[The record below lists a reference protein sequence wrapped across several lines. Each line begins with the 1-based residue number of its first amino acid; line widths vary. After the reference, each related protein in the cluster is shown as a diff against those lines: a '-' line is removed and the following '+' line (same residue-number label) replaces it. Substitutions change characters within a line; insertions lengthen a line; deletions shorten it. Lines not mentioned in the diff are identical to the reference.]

1 MVLAGLSLSVA
12 CRPAEPPSSGSGTD
26 GSGTDGSGTTDRA
39 TVGDDV
45 SVDGTVTEVEPST
58 GGSGTGDPGEP
69 PPEFLEPVILELD
82 DLGGDGEVEFDVPAG
97 AIGFAVALFN
107 DEDGQ
112 FGPMQLVSPAGQLVL
127 DAFTPAGGQVPSGL
141 GYDGIAATA
150 VPQGFVDG
158 EAPAFEGTWRARFAT
173 TDPEATALIQI
184 QRTSTGDFHG
194 GVLDLHLHIAEGLM
208 IQGPSPLHEVSAQT
222 AADDDAIAAR
232 VDAFGLALG
241 ESFGLAL
248 GEIHYHV
255 LDGAYLEIYGTDML
269 NEAIEQT
276 QGLPAAQALHVLLTQ
291 HIEPFE
297 GVSVWGISPGAP
309 GVPIVTGHRASAIGM
324 AVQDVHDPVADAL
337 TLLHELGHYIG
348 LLHTTSIDGSYV
360 DHLADTPTCPGID
373 VSALGDCPDA
383 DNLMFPAFYQ
393 TTGGAGLVVSPQQQ
407 RVLWGSPLYRARAHG
422 GDEAPP
428 GVWGGVWGGGSVT
441 PSAAPRVTSGWP
453 GAVAC
458 GHSLPALIRTDD
470 SAG

>member
-1 MVLAGLSLSVA
+1 M
-12 CRPAEPPSSGSGTD
+12 
-26 GSGTDGSGTTDRA
+26 
-39 TVGDDV
+39 GDD
-45 SVDGTVTEVEPST
+45 VDGTVTEVEPST
-58 GGSGTGDPGEP
+58 GGSSTGDPGEP
-69 PPEFLEPVILELD
+69 GPEFLEPVILELD

-107 DEDGQ
+107 HEEGVGDGQ
-112 FGPMQLVSPAGQLVL
+112 FGPMQLVSPAGEFVL
-127 DAFTPAGGQVPSGL
+127 DAFTPAGGLVPSGL

-150 VPQGFVDG
+150 VPQGFIEG
-158 EAPAFEGTWRARFAT
+158 EVPVFEGTWRARFAI
-173 TDPEATALIQI
+173 TDPEATALVQI

-208 IQGPSPLHEVSAQT
+208 IQGPSPRHEVSAQT

-232 VDAFGLALG
+232 VDAFGLALE
-241 ESFGLAL
+241 ESFGLSL
-248 GEIHYHV
+248 GEIQYHV

-276 QGLPAAQALHVLLTQ
+276 QGLPAVQALHVLLTQ

-324 AVQDVHDPVADAL
+324 AMQDVHDPVADAL

-373 VSALGDCPDA
+373 VRALGDCPDA

-393 TTGGAGLVVSPQQQ
+393 TTGGAGLVVSAQQQ
-407 RVLWGSPLYRARAHG
+407 RVLWGSPLYRARAYG
-422 GDEAPP
+422 GDQAPP
-428 GVWGGVWGGGSVT
+428 GVAGGVSMI
-441 PSAAPRVTSGWP
+441 PSVTSGVQA
-453 GAVAC
+453 GVAC
-458 GHSLPALIRTDD
+458 GHSLSALVRAPASSRP
-470 SAG
+470 